1 MVLTSIR
8 TKIHKT
14 VAVSKEVFRK
24 KKWFIRD
31 VQDWIMVTKHE
42 TSIEANP
49 ILSQEHTECESF
61 T

>member
-42 TSIEANP
+42 TSIEANA

-61 T
+61 M